1 MPYSANIE
9 RTMSDITL
17 DTQAECRS
25 SEQKPLEPTTPKTI
39 TVKIADLGNACWE
52 DHHFTNDI
60 QTRQY
65 RSPEVILG
73 SKWGPST
80 DVWSV
85 ACMSFE
91 LLTGDYLF
99 DPQSGP
105 AYNKNDGKEELI
117 WCAIG
122 CICVYEKP
130 LTNLSFV
137 ILTIQI
143 TWLRSSS

>member
-1 MPYSANIE
+1 
-9 RTMSDITL
+9 MSDIKL
-17 DTQAECRS
+17 DTHSESGCS
-25 SEQKPLEPTTPKTI
+25 SEQKPSEPTTPKTI

-85 ACMSFE
+85 ACMAFE

-105 AYNKNDGKEELI
+105 AYNKNDGNNKDFFFFFFCCYVAYVKCEATFTNLPFFTPLLI
-117 WCAIG
+117 L
-122 CICVYEKP
+122 
-130 LTNLSFV
+130 LTN
-137 ILTIQI
+137 QI
-143 TWLRSSS
+143 TWRR